1 MDNYNRN
8 SGQDPRH
15 DNNGGGNGPGNNRNH
30 SSLLIFLAV
39 TLVTL
44 LVMSFFNNLTNRSTS
59 QEISY
64 NEFLEWLNQGKV
76 ERVKLE
82 ANRLTITRKDDP
94 SIQGMDLT
102 FYTGRTDDPD
112 LVSRL
117 EHAGV
122 TFSEEIPDT
131 TTSLILNVL
140 LSFAPLILIW
150 ILLGVVMRRMSGSGG
165 MMGVGKSRAKMYM
178 QKETG
183 VTFKDVA
190 GQDEAKESLQEC
202 VDFLE
207 NPGKYTQ
214 IGAKLPKGALLVG
227 PPGTGKTL
235 LAKAVAGEAHRPFF
249 SLSGSEC
256 VEMFVGVGA
265 SRVRD
270 LFEEARKN
278 APCIIFIDELDAIG
292 KTRDSRFGGG
302 NDEREQTLNQLLAEM
317 DGFDPAQGILI
328 LAATNRPEV
337 LDQALLRP
345 GRFDRRVIV
354 DKPDL
359 KGRIEVLKV
368 HSKNVKMD
376 ETVDLEGIALATS
389 GAVGSD
395 LANMIN
401 EAAILA
407 VKKGRHVV
415 SQKDLLEAVEV
426 VLVGKEKKDRVLSA
440 EERKI
445 VSYHEV
451 GHALVSALQKDS
463 EPVQKITIVP
473 RTMGALGYVLNVPE
487 EEKYLNTENELR
499 AMLVEFVAGRA
510 AEELVFDTVTTGA
523 ANDIEKATKVAR
535 AMITQYGMSEKFGLM
550 GLESA
555 ANQYL
560 EGRTVL
566 NCADATAS
574 EVDREVMELLKQAY
588 SQAKKLLSEHRATLD
603 RIAAFL
609 IEKETITGKE
619 FMEIFH
625 QMEGTA
631 AGQEKTSSRI
641 SMTGSAPDVTGSAS
655 NAAGPAPD
663 VTGSASDAA
672 GPAPDVIILPDTQQ
686 PDTQQPDAQQK
697 DPDPRQSSDRFRPE
711 GSVAPKEAP
720 RSPEDMIS
728 SWEHPAAPETEDSE
742 TPAEQPKAAPE
753 TETSDEI

>member
-1 MDNYNRN
+1 MDNQQN
-8 SGQDPRH
+8 
-15 DNNGGGNGPGNNRNH
+15 NNGPDRGRQGGGPGSNKNH
-30 SSLLIFLAV
+30 SMFLIFLVV
-39 TLVTL
+39 TLITL
-44 LVMSFFNNLTNRSTS
+44 LIMGFFNNMIKDTTS

-64 NEFLEWLNQGKV
+64 DEFLTM
-76 ERVKLE
+76 LE
-82 ANRLTITRKDDP
+82 AGNVKEVEVESTRLKITP
-94 SIQGMDLT
+94 NSQPFSTQGVTLT
-102 FYTGRTDDPD
+102 FYTGIMNDPD
-112 LVSRL
+112 LVGRL
-117 EHAGV
+117 KEAGV
-122 TFSEEIPDT
+122 KFSEEIPDT
-131 TTSLILNVL
+131 TANLIFNLVI
-140 LSFAPLILIW
+140 SFLPLILIW
-150 ILLGVVMRRMSGSGG
+150 ILLGVVMRKMSAGGG

-183 VTFKDVA
+183 VTFSDVA

-207 NPGKYTQ
+207 NPGKYTT

-235 LAKAVAGEAHRPFF
+235 LAKAVAGEAHCPFF
-249 SLSGSEC
+249 SLSGSEF

-278 APCIIFIDELDAIG
+278 APCIIFIDEIDAIG

-359 KGRIEVLKV
+359 KGRVDVLKV
-368 HSKNVKMD
+368 HAKNVRMD

-407 VKKGRHVV
+407 VKKGRKVV
-415 SQKDLLEAVEV
+415 SQADLLEAVEV
-426 VLVGKEKKDRVLSA
+426 VLVGKEKKDRVLSS
-440 EERKI
+440 EERRI

-473 RTMGALGYVLNVPE
+473 RTMGALGYVMNVPE
-487 EEKYLNTENELR
+487 EEKYLNTEKELR
-499 AMLVEFVAGRA
+499 AMLVEFVGGRA
-510 AEELVFDTVTTGA
+510 AEEIVFDTVTTGA

-535 AMITQYGMSEKFGLM
+535 AMVTQYGMSRKFGLM

-560 EGRTVL
+560 EGRTVM
-566 NCADATAS
+566 NCADVTAA
-574 EVDREVMELLKQAY
+574 EVDKEVMELLRDAY
-588 SQAKKLLSEHRATLD
+588 EEAKRLLTEHRGTLD
-603 RIAAFL
+603 QIAEFL
-609 IEKETITGKE
+609 ITRETITGKE
-619 FMEIFH
+619 FMDIFH
-625 QMEGTA
+625 RVEGIEPAEADKA
-631 AGQEKTSSRI
+631 ASGSRI
-641 SMTGSAPDVTGSAS
+641 NQKTV
-655 NAAGPAPD
+655 
-663 VTGSASDAA
+663 
-672 GPAPDVIILPDTQQ
+672 PDVINLPDTQAEKK
-686 PDTQQPDAQQK
+686 TAGTTGSAQETAAAESTGTSGEAAESGK
-697 DPDPRQSSDRFRPE
+697 TAEEASASAAPAE
-711 GSVAPKEAP
+711 EASV
-720 RSPEDMIS
+720 
-728 SWEHPAAPETEDSE
+728 PAETAEEAPETAGD
-742 TPAEQPKAAPE
+742 TQTDGGQAEADGQ
-753 TETSDEI
+753 